1 MSSHLRNIEKGKF
14 NPLLRVAR
22 KRPSQ
27 PLAGPY
33 RIRKAESKYQ
43 PHNGFSVVYSKN
55 SHGHIVREKVK

>member
-22 KRPSQ
+22 KRPSR

-33 RIRKAESKYQ
+33 RIRRSESKYE
-43 PHNGFSVVYSKN
+43 PHSGFNVVYSKN
-55 SHGHIVREKVK
+55 VHGHIVREFVK